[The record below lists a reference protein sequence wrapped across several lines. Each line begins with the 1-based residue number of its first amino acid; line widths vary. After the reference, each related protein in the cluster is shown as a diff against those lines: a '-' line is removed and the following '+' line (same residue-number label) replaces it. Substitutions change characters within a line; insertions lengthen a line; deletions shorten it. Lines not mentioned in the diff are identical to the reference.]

1 MKGGIIAA
9 SPQLIKAVHI
19 TVMNPRNK
27 NHPGNHDENEPL
39 HIHLGDDEDEHD
51 DAEIHDDA
59 ENNDD
64 GDVEVIRP
72 QGQNAHARKA
82 DSSSTRGRGLRN
94 QPVAADD
101 EEELPPS
108 KTQIKK
114 QMHELRDLGKEL
126 TELGKDQLAQLALP
140 ENLRDAIRE
149 MKNIN
154 KFGAQRR
161 QMQYIGKLMREVD
174 TAPIL
179 AKLDAWKGTSQQHI
193 GYMHQLERW
202 RDRLLESDGALTELL
217 AAYPQACPDETT
229 SHSTRLSK
237 DDSQVVGYE
246 PSRRA
251 DAQRLRTL
259 IRNAQKEMEA
269 GKPPK
274 NFREIF
280 QVLREIIPEPK

>member
-1 MKGGIIAA
+1 MTTHNKT
-9 SPQLIKAVHI
+9 PKAH
-19 TVMNPRNK
+19 
-27 NHPGNHDENEPL
+27 GENEPPY
-39 HIHLGDDEDEHD
+39 IHLRDDEDEDEHD
-51 DAEIHDDA
+51 VAEACDADEHDVEEHDD
-59 ENNDD
+59 
-64 GDVEVIRP
+64 GGVEVIRP
-72 QGQNAHARKA
+72 QARNPN
-82 DSSSTRGRGLRN
+82 SSSTRGRGLRN
-94 QPVAADD
+94 QPQVAED

-108 KTQIKK
+108 KTKIKK

-126 TELGKDQLAQLALP
+126 TELGKDQIAQLDIP

-179 AKLDAWKGTSQQHI
+179 AKLDAWKGKSQHHI
-193 GYMHQLERW
+193 AYMHQLERW
-202 RDRLLESDGALTELL
+202 RDRLMENDSALTELL
-217 AAYPQACPDETT
+217 AAHPQ
-229 SHSTRLSK
+229 
-237 DDSQVVGYE
+237 
-246 PSRRA
+246 A

-274 NFREIF
+274 NYREIF
-280 QVLREIIPEPK
+280 QVLREIIPEPT

>member
-1 MKGGIIAA
+1 
-9 SPQLIKAVHI
+9 
-19 TVMNPRNK
+19 MNPRNK
-27 NHPGNHDENEPL
+27 NRPGNHDENEPL

-51 DAEIHDDA
+51 DAGLHDDA
-59 ENNDD
+59 ENH
-64 GDVEVIRP
+64 DVEDRDAEEHDKSTIEVIRP
-72 QGQNAHARKA
+72 QGQNPHARKA

-94 QPVAADD
+94 QPVTADD
-101 EEELPPS
+101 DEELPPS
-108 KTQIKK
+108 KTKIKK

-149 MKNIN
+149 IKNIN

-161 QMQYIGKLMREVD
+161 QMQYIGKLMRDVD

-202 RDRLLESDGALTELL
+202 RERLLQSDSALTELL
-217 AAYPQACPDETT
+217 AAYPQ
-229 SHSTRLSK
+229 
-237 DDSQVVGYE
+237 
-246 PSRRA
+246 A

-259 IRNAQKEMEA
+259 IRNAQKESENYLAEHPMEV

-280 QVLREIIPEPK
+280 QVLREIIPESV

>member
-1 MKGGIIAA
+1 
-9 SPQLIKAVHI
+9 
-19 TVMNPRNK
+19 MNPHNK
-27 NHPGNHDENEPL
+27 DHHENEPL
-39 HIHLGDDEDEHD
+39 HIHLGNDEDEHD
-51 DAEIHDDA
+51 DAEAHDDGA
-59 ENNDD
+59 
-64 GDVEVIRP
+64 VEVIRP
-72 QGQNAHARKA
+72 QGQNPQARKA

-94 QPVAADD
+94 QPVVADD

-108 KTQIKK
+108 KTKIKK

-126 TELGKDQLAQLALP
+126 TELGKDQLAQLDLP
-140 ENLRDAIRE
+140 ESLRDAIRE

-161 QMQYIGKLMREVD
+161 QMQYIGKLMRDVD

-179 AKLDAWKGTSQQHI
+179 AKLDVWKGTSQQHI

-217 AAYPQACPDETT
+217 AAHPQ
-229 SHSTRLSK
+229 
-237 DDSQVVGYE
+237 
-246 PSRRA
+246 A

-280 QVLREIIPEPK
+280 QVLREIIPESA